1 MPSVRDRDLP
11 IASRENPHVRLAHSL
26 LEPSGRKK
34 NAAFL
39 VEGWRHVEGACALVT
54 PLAIFHTEGFGRN
67 SAAPRALLRRLATAG
82 VPVRLVTEPIV
93 NFLTDTVQPQGIV
106 AVMPLPEPGT
116 LLGGNGT
123 ELPITVILDG
133 ISDPG
138 NAGTLIRV
146 AAGVG
151 AGVIATGDT
160 ADLWGPKVVRAGA
173 GAHFLVPIRSHV
185 PWKEIPALLPLGSR
199 ICLTDAHATGTFW
212 DANLDG
218 PVAIIVSNE
227 ARGPSTEARRSAT
240 DAVRIPLLAGE
251 SLNAAVAGSLV
262 LYEVLRQR
270 TTASHKPGTSD
281 RNSGASE
288 RRVVQGTRA

>member
-26 LEPSGRKK
+26 HEASGRKK
-34 NAAFL
+34 NEAFL
-39 VEGWRHVEGACALVT
+39 LEGWRHVEGACALVT

-67 SAAPRALLRRLATAG
+67 SAAPRALLRRLSIAG
-82 VPVRLVTEPIV
+82 VPVRLVAAPIISY
-93 NFLTDTVQPQGIV
+93 LTDTVQPQGIV
-106 AVMPLPEPGT
+106 AVMPLPEPGKV
-116 LLGGNGT
+116 LGGDGT
-123 ELPITVILDG
+123 NRPVTVILDG

-185 PWKEIPALLPLGSR
+185 AWKELPTLLPSGTR
-199 ICLTDAHATGTFW
+199 MCLTDAHAPGTFW

-227 ARGPSTEARRSAT
+227 ARGPSTEARRAAT

-262 LYEVLRQR
+262 LYEVMRQR
-270 TTASHKPGTSD
+270 ATSSQKPSTVD
-281 RNSGASE
+281 RNAGASE
-288 RRVVQGTRA
+288 RRIIQGTRV

>member
-1 MPSVRDRDLP
+1 
-11 IASRENPHVRLAHSL
+11 
-26 LEPSGRKK
+26 
-34 NAAFL
+34 
-39 VEGWRHVEGACALVT
+39 
-54 PLAIFHTEGFGRN
+54 
-67 SAAPRALLRRLATAG
+67 
-82 VPVRLVTEPIV
+82 
-93 NFLTDTVQPQGIV
+93 
-106 AVMPLPEPGT
+106 
-116 LLGGNGT
+116 
-123 ELPITVILDG
+123 
-133 ISDPG
+133 
-138 NAGTLIRV
+138 
-146 AAGVG
+146 
-151 AGVIATGDT
+151 
-160 ADLWGPKVVRAGA
+160 VRAGA

-212 DANLDG
+212 DADLDG

-270 TTASHKPGTSD
+270 TTAGRKPGTAD